1 MLAALLAAYVWYARG
16 HDLEAAIRR
25 DFAASGSKV
34 VDLPKSVPFAWDR
47 VCVVGPYSDAKAT
60 GALLG
65 FDWDSDAHSAIRS
78 SDTIVLLVFAKQQMV
93 VGAVDYGRELAP
105 WAGKCYPRSRAVFS
119 VLL

>member
-1 MLAALLAAYVWYARG
+1 MLAALLAAYVWYARR

-25 DFAASGSKV
+25 DFVASGSKV

-65 FDWDSDAHSAIRS
+65 FAWDSDAHSAIRS
-78 SDTIVLLVFAKQQMV
+78 SDTIVLLVFANKEMV

-105 WAGKCYPRSRAVFS
+105 WAGKCYPRTKATFS